1 MEPLVSV
8 CIPAYNNA
16 AYIKE
21 TIDSILKQTWKNLE
35 LVICDDKS
43 KDNTIEVIESIK
55 DDRIRLC
62 KNEKNLGM
70 SGNWNKC
77 LHECKGEFIK
87 LICADDMLRE
97 DAIEKE
103 VRALIEHPKAVLA
116 ESDTQLFD
124 LNGKPKGF
132 YKRYK
137 TSGLTDGKMI
147 ARKGFFVKNYF
158 GSPVANTFRRSAL
171 EEVGGFDTWYTYIL
185 DYDFWVELACRG
197 NVYIIHEPL
206 NYFRVRN
213 DSNTGEVMV
222 GDKSDAYVK
231 EHIHLLNKF
240 KDELNLSDADI
251 KRSVAIRKFRNFAA
265 GVYLK
270 VFVRK

>member
-21 TIDSILKQTWKNLE
+21 TIDSILNQTYRNLE
-35 LVICDDKS
+35 LIICDDKS
-43 KDNTIEVIESIK
+43 KDNTVEVIESIK
-55 DDRIRLC
+55 DDRIRLY

-70 SGNWNKC
+70 SGNWNNCLQKC
-77 LHECKGEFIK
+77 TGEFIK
-87 LICADDMLRE
+87 LICADDMLAE
-97 DAIEKE
+97 DCLEKE
-103 VRALIEHPKAVLA
+103 VGALMKHPEAVLA

-137 TSGLTDGKMI
+137 TSGMTNGRKI
-147 ARKGFFVKNYF
+147 ARDGFFVKNYF
-158 GSPVANTFRRSAL
+158 GAPLANTFRRSIL
-171 EEVGGFDTWYTYIL
+171 EKVGGFDPWYTYIL
-185 DYDFWVELACRG
+185 DYDFWVQLACLG
-197 NVYIIHEPL
+197 DVYIIHEPL

-213 DSNTGEVMV
+213 DSNTGEVMA
-222 GDKSDAYVK
+222 GDKTDAYVK
-231 EHIHLLNKF
+231 EHIHLVNKF
-240 KDELNLSDADI
+240 KDELKLSDADI
-251 KRSVAIRKFRNFAA
+251 RRSVAIRKFRNFAA

-270 VFVRK
+270 LFVRK

>member
-21 TIDSILKQTWKNLE
+21 TIDSILDQTWKNLE

-43 KDNTIEVIESIK
+43 KDNTVEVIESIK
-55 DDRIRLC
+55 DDRIKLY

-70 SGNWNKC
+70 SGNWNNCLSKC
-77 LHECKGEFIK
+77 TGEYIK
-87 LICADDMLRE
+87 LICADDMLAK
-97 DAIEKE
+97 DCLEKE
-103 VRALIEHPKAVLA
+103 VKALIDNPTAVLA

-137 TSGLTDGKMI
+137 ASGLTDGRTI
-147 ARKGFFVKNYF
+147 ARAGFFIKNYF
-158 GSPVANTFRRSAL
+158 GAPLANTFRKSTL
-171 EEVGGFDTWYTYIL
+171 EKVGGFDTWYTYIL
-185 DYDFWVELACRG
+185 DYDFWVQLACIG
-197 NVYIIHEPL
+197 DVYIIHEPL

-213 DSNTGEVMV
+213 DSNTGEVMA
-222 GDKSDAYVK
+222 GDKTDAYVD
-231 EHIHLLNKF
+231 EHIHLVNKF
-240 KDELNLSDADI
+240 KEELHLSDADI
-251 KRSVAIRKFRNFAA
+251 KRSIFIRKFRNFAA
-265 GVYLK
+265 GIYLK
-270 VFVRK
+270 IFVRK